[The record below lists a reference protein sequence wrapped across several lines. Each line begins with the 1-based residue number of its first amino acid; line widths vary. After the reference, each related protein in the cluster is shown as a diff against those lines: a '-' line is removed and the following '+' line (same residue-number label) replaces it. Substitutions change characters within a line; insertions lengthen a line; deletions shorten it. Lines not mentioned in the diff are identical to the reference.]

1 MEPSRL
7 ELAATLYNDSKTV
20 KAIVDLL
27 EDQIDEDWTISV
39 GRVRRVVYA
48 KPLREAILNAVNEV
62 YDKIQRQIEEI

>member
-7 ELAATLYNDSKTV
+7 ELAATLYNDNKTV

-39 GRVRRVVYA
+39 GRVRRVIYA
-48 KPLREAILNAVNEV
+48 KPLREAILNAVCEV